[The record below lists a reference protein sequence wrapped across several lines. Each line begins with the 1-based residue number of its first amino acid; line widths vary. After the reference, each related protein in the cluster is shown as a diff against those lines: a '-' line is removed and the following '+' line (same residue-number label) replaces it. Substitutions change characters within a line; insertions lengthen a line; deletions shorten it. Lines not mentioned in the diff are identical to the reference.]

1 MKVRWS
7 IVSDTDARNELICT
21 LIRKAEEDMVLLE
34 KIVDDEDIS
43 SEIFGFHSQQAIEKL
58 LKALLMFKIIPFRH
72 THDLGELI
80 DLCSEHEI
88 EVPDELYNIDDLTP
102 FAVEYRYDVFT
113 PSNKEVFS
121 RHGALERVK
130 EVHRWV
136 QFQIKHPI

>member
-1 MKVRWS
+1 M
-7 IVSDTDARNELICT
+7 SDADARNELIYT

-136 QFQIKHPI
+136 QFQIK

>member
-1 MKVRWS
+1 M
-7 IVSDTDARNELICT
+7 SDADARNELICT
-21 LIRKAEEDMVLLE
+21 LIQKAEGDMALLE

-58 LKALLMFKIIPFRH
+58 LKALLMSKIVPFRR

-80 DLCSEHEI
+80 DLCSEHDI
-88 EVPDELYNIDDLTP
+88 DVPDELYDIDDLTP

-121 RHGALERVK
+121 RQGALERVK
-130 EVHRWV
+130 KVHRWV
-136 QFQIKHPI
+136 QFQIK

>member
-1 MKVRWS
+1 M
-7 IVSDTDARNELICT
+7 VSDADARNELIYT

-136 QFQIKHPI
+136 QFQIK

>member
-1 MKVRWS
+1 
-7 IVSDTDARNELICT
+7 
-21 LIRKAEEDMVLLE
+21 MVLLE

-136 QFQIKHPI
+136 QFQIK